1 MRRTVLAGLAA
12 ASVVGITVAT
22 AALAAPNNEHAAA
35 GRNAATWLTTQLQD
49 GLLQNKIGD
58 DLYPD
63 VGLTIDA
70 LLAMKATGV
79 DAATVTTVATA
90 VGAKAT
96 SFAIF
101 DIPVDTDGDG
111 ETDSTVRTVDAGSA
125 SKLLFAAVVSGRDP
139 KTFGG
144 PDLDLDDLTRDLI
157 ATDGPHQGR
166 VRDINPEDWG
176 GDGSNVFDQSL
187 AVLGLAG
194 SGGVPADV
202 VSFLIKQQCPAG
214 GFRLNPAA
222 DGSACT
228 DDGRADVD
236 ATAIAVQ
243 ALVAAGSATGSAAAA
258 GKGGD
263 WLAGLQGADG
273 SFKNGPQAPD
283 PFIVPVENSNSTGL
297 GGQALAATG
306 HSDEAGKAAAWVAAL
321 QWTSGADGGAIA
333 YNKEAFDA
341 GAPDETSRD
350 QWRRASAQA
359 LLGLAQVPFGEIS
372 EVPAGKPS
380 SSSSSSAS
388 ASASSSASASAS
400 ASSSASTS
408 TSASASASA
417 TATPT
422 PTPTGNL
429 PTTGEPV
436 MRFAIYALGLILAG
450 TILVIAARR
459 RRSSA

>member
-12 ASVVGITVAT
+12 ASVVGVTVAT
-22 AALAAPNNEHAAA
+22 AALAAPDNEHAAA
-35 GRNAATWLTTQLQD
+35 GRTAATWLTTQLRD
-49 GLLQNKIGD
+49 GLLQNQFGD
-58 DLYPD
+58 EFSPD

-70 LLAMKATGV
+70 LLAMKATGI
-79 DAATVTTVATA
+79 DAVTVTTVTDAVARKAAT
-90 VGAKAT
+90 
-96 SFAIF
+96 FAIN
-101 DIPVDTDGDG
+101 DIPVDTDDDG
-111 ETDSTVRTVDAGSA
+111 EVDTTVRTVDAGSTA
-125 SKLLFAAVVSGRDP
+125 KLLFAAVVSGRDP
-139 KTFGG
+139 KAFG
-144 PDLDLDDLTRDLI
+144 LDLDDLIRGLI

-166 VRDINPEDWG
+166 VRDINPENWG

-194 SGGVPADV
+194 SGGAPPDV
-202 VSFLIKQQCPAG
+202 VNFLIKQQCPAG
-214 GFRLNPAA
+214 GFRLNPAT
-222 DGSACT
+222 DGSACA

-243 ALVAAGSATGSAAAA
+243 ALVAAGSDDAA

-263 WLAGLQGADG
+263 WLAGLQAANG
-273 SFKNGPQAPD
+273 SFRNGPQAPD

-306 HSDEAGKAAAWVAAL
+306 HSEEAGKAAAWVAAL
-321 QWTSGADGGAIA
+321 QWTAGADRGAIA
-333 YNKEAFDA
+333 YDKEAFDA
-341 GAPDETSRD
+341 GAPDDTSRD

-372 EVPAGKPS
+372 KVPAGEPS
-380 SSSSSSAS
+380 SSSPSAS
-388 ASASSSASASAS
+388 ASASSSASSSAS
-400 ASSSASTS
+400 ASSS

-417 TATPT
+417 SATTTPT
-422 PTPTGNL
+422 PTTTPTGNL
-429 PTTGEPV
+429 ATTGEPV

-450 TILVIAARR
+450 AILVIAARR